1 MALIRC
7 PECGREISSRAKAC
21 PHCGFPM
28 DDVVKP
34 EEEPLTIEP
43 LLERRKASI
52 VASVFL
58 FIFLE
63 LLFLGAFIFCVVLSI
78 YKPDYFKSFVVLFIV
93 LMLIFGSEA
102 LIAIAGLVVTI
113 IDRTKNNNRLDKDLI
128 KYDNEQKIL
137 IFYSFKDIELS
148 IDPSKVQRL
157 DGNSKAFLY
166 YIDESKNNKTKMI
179 SLGYA
184 NKDDIQR
191 ARNRILALQSLKNP
205 EIIGNENDPR

>member
-7 PECGREISSRAKAC
+7 PECGKQISSRAKAC

-28 DDVVKP
+28 EDVIKP

-148 IDPSKVQRL
+148 IDPSKVQRI
-157 DGNSKAFLY
+157 DGNSKVFLY
-166 YIDESKNNKTKMI
+166 YIDDSKKKTKMLT
-179 SLGYA
+179 LGYA
-184 NKDDIQR
+184 HKDDIQR

-205 EIIGNENDPR
+205 EISANENDPQ

>member
-28 DDVVKP
+28 DDVIKP
-34 EEEPLTIEP
+34 NEEELVIEP
-43 LLERRKASI
+43 ILERKKSSI

-102 LIAIAGLVVTI
+102 LIAIAGLVITI
-113 IDRTKNNNRLDKDLI
+113 IDRAKNNNRLDKELI
-128 KYDNEQKIL
+128 KYDKEQKVL

-148 IDPSKVQRL
+148 IDPSKVQHI
-157 DGNSKAFLY
+157 DGNSKVFLY
-166 YIDESKNNKTKMI
+166 YIDDSKKKTKMLT
-179 SLGYA
+179 LGYSH
-184 NKDDIQR
+184 KDDIQR
-191 ARNRILALQSLKNP
+191 ARNQILALKASSTP
-205 EIIGNENDPR
+205 EVEMNK

>member
-28 DDVVKP
+28 DDVIKP
-34 EEEPLTIEP
+34 NEEELVIEP
-43 LLERRKASI
+43 ILERKKSSI
-52 VASVFL
+52 MASVFL

-113 IDRTKNNNRLDKDLI
+113 IDRAKNNNRLDKELI
-128 KYDNEQKIL
+128 KYDKEQKLL

-148 IDPSKVQRL
+148 IDPSKVQRI
-157 DGNSKAFLY
+157 DGNSKVFLY
-166 YIDESKNNKTKMI
+166 YIDDSKKKTKMLT
-179 SLGYA
+179 LGYSH
-184 NKDDIQR
+184 KDDIQR

-205 EIIGNENDPR
+205 EISANENDPR

>member
-28 DDVVKP
+28 DDVIKP
-34 EEEPLTIEP
+34 NEEELVIEP
-43 LLERRKASI
+43 ILERKKSSI
-52 VASVFL
+52 MASVFL

-148 IDPSKVQRL
+148 IDPSKVQRI
-157 DGNSKAFLY
+157 DGNSKVFLY
-166 YIDESKNNKTKMI
+166 YIDDSKKKTKMLT
-179 SLGYA
+179 LGYSH
-184 NKDDIQR
+184 KDDIQR

-205 EIIGNENDPR
+205 EISANENDPR

>member
-34 EEEPLTIEP
+34 NEEPLTIEP

-113 IDRTKNNNRLDKDLI
+113 IDRAKNNNRLDKELI
-128 KYDNEQKIL
+128 KYDKEQKLL

-148 IDPSKVQRL
+148 VDPSKVQRI
-157 DGNSKAFLY
+157 DGNSKVFLY
-166 YIDESKNNKTKMI
+166 YIDDSKKKTKMLT
-179 SLGYA
+179 LGYA
-184 NKDDIQR
+184 HKDDIQR

-205 EIIGNENDPR
+205 EISANENDPR